1 LTTSPGRAVGVD
13 LGARRVGLAISDAD
27 RTVASPERVLTRSGD
42 EERDHRELLAVV
54 GEWEATLIVVGLPL
68 SLDGSVGPAA
78 EAVLEE
84 VERLRRIA
92 PVPVDTYDERLT
104 TVSAERS
111 LAEQQVR
118 GKARRRVVDKVAAAI
133 LLQAWLDQRPRN
145 EDT

>member
-1 LTTSPGRAVGVD
+1 LTTWAGRVVGVD
-13 LGARRVGLAISDAD
+13 LGARRVGVAISNAD

-42 EERDHRELLAVV
+42 EQRDHREILAVV
-54 GEWEATLIVVGLPL
+54 AEWDATQIVVGLPL

-133 LLQAWLDQRPRN
+133 LLQAWLDRGPMS